1 MTVYISTP
9 KGEIVCV
16 NLNWKENKIQS
27 RTKGGI
33 AKLREYGWDIEKI
46 IKRRR
51 KWLDY
56 EPSAD

>member
-1 MTVYISTP
+1 MGVMTVYISTP
-9 KGEIVCV
+9 KGEIVRV

-27 RTKGGI
+27 HTKGGI

-51 KWLDY
+51 KW
-56 EPSAD
+56 